1 MENLQEGKVL
11 QDGDATGP
19 LGIARENLEIFADNL
34 IIQDSL
40 RSMVEWLLVLK
51 DVLKAED
58 LTDLEKQQTLSEI
71 KLLEESWSS
80 LADSLREK
88 GISA

>member
-1 MENLQEGKVL
+1 
-11 QDGDATGP
+11 
-19 LGIARENLEIFADNL
+19 
-34 IIQDSL
+34 
-40 RSMVEWLLVLK
+40 MVEWLLVLK

-80 LADSLREK
+80 LADSFREK